1 MTTSPESY
9 ALPTGKELSEMSLET
24 PLGRRERE
32 MEDAARALQELQ
44 RSGIDRPAMPLKVGS
59 KRGRANS
66 VHDDVREMLASQGSS
81 FSWPE
86 TMVRGRA
93 QVPVLRG
100 SSKRVCCSTEAAR
113 APRISALHPAVG
125 GYGGPGMW
133 EGILN

>member
-1 MTTSPESY
+1 MTSSPESY
-9 ALPTGKELSEMSLET
+9 AVPTGKELNEMSLET

-32 MEDAARALQELQ
+32 MDDAARALQELH
-44 RSGIDRPAMPLKVGS
+44 RSGTGRPAMPARAGS
-59 KRGRANS
+59 KRGRTNS
-66 VHDDVREMLASQGSS
+66 VHDDVREMLAAQQSAM
-81 FSWPE
+81 SWPE

-100 SSKRVCCSTEAAR
+100 SHKRVCCSTEAAR
-113 APRISALHPAVG
+113 APRISSLHPAVG